1 MRITLVS
8 TWKIV
13 NSCGGAERVF
23 CQLANAMADRGHHV
37 AGVCHDFEIGNPRF
51 PLNAAVNFINAGA
64 GRRPPWFLSKLML
77 NLRAL
82 SFNKEKR
89 RETRLLL
96 WEEFV
101 GDALVAAVKQTRP
114 NVIVTFRP
122 EDTHVLLS
130 FGGLDVPVVT
140 MSHNSTAVF
149 LPKGTPKTLKDAVE
163 RSAAVQV
170 LMPSYVPEVKA
181 LLPRTNV
188 VMIPNAVPQSQ
199 KTADRSSH
207 TIVNVGRIVW
217 QKHQDLLVEAFKRI
231 ADRYPDWKVEIWGG
245 SPEESKSAKSLQCLI
260 DRYGLT
266 DRIRLCGVTGKVKE
280 KLCTASIFAFPS
292 RWEGFGLALTEAMA
306 LGMPSVGCL
315 SCPAVNELIHNEENG
330 LLCEATPE
338 AFAMALAKLMD
349 SEALRVNLGDKA
361 KKGMAAFAP
370 DKVWAQWEELLQS
383 VAVHR
388 PVSSLKSIQRSV

>member
-23 CQLANAMADRGHHV
+23 CQLANAMADRGHQV
-37 AGVCHDFEIGNPRF
+37 SCVCHDFETGRPGF
-51 PLNAAVNFINAGA
+51 PLNVAVNFINAGA

-101 GDALVAAVKQTRP
+101 GDVLVATVKQTRP
-114 NVIVTFRP
+114 DVIVTFRP

-130 FGGLDVPVVT
+130 FGGLGVPVVT
-140 MSHNSTAVF
+140 MSHNPTAVF

-181 LLPRTNV
+181 LLPRANV

-207 TIVNVGRIVW
+207 TIVNVGRITR

-231 ADRYPDWKVEIWGG
+231 AGRYPDWKVEIWGG
-245 SPEESKSAKSLQCLI
+245 SPKESKSAKSLQCLI

-266 DRIRLCGVTGKVKE
+266 NRIRLCGVTEKIKE
-280 KLCTASIFAFPS
+280 KLCAASIFAFPS
-292 RWEGFGLALTEAMA
+292 RWEGFSLALTEAMVQ
-306 LGMPSVGCL
+306 GMPSVGCL
-315 SCPAVNELIHNEENG
+315 SCPSVNELIHNEENG
-330 LLCEATPE
+330 LLCEETPE
-338 AFAMALAKLMD
+338 AFAMALTKLMD

-361 KKGMAAFAP
+361 KKGMAAYAP
-370 DKVWAQWEELLQS
+370 DKVWAQWEGLLQS
-383 VAVHR
+383 VAARR
-388 PVSSLKSIQRSV
+388 PVSSLKSISRSM

>member
-23 CQLANAMADRGHHV
+23 CQLANAMADRGHQV
-37 AGVCHDFEIGNPRF
+37 SCVCHDFETGRPGF
-51 PLNAAVNFINAGA
+51 PLNASVNFINAGA

-101 GDALVAAVKQTRP
+101 GDALVVAVKQTRP
-114 NVIVTFRP
+114 DVVVTFRP

-140 MSHNSTAVF
+140 MSHTSTDVF

-170 LMPSYVPEVKA
+170 LMPSYVREVKA
-181 LLPRTNV
+181 ILPRACV
-188 VMIPNAVPQSQ
+188 VLIPNTVPQNDA
-199 KTADRSSH
+199 TADRTS
-207 TIVNVGRIVW
+207 NVIINVARITRS
-217 QKHQDLLVEAFKRI
+217 KRQDLLVDAFSLI
-231 ADRYPDWKVEIWGG
+231 AARYPNWKIEIWGG
-245 SPEESKSAKSLQCLI
+245 SPEESKQARALQHLI
-260 DRYGLT
+260 NRRGLSE
-266 DRIRLCGVTGKVKE
+266 RIHLCGVTDAITLE
-280 KLCTASIFAFPS
+280 LSHASIFAFPS
-292 RWEGFGLALTEAMA
+292 RSEGFGLALAEAMA
-306 LGMPSVGCL
+306 MGLPAVGCR
-315 SCPAVNELIHNEENG
+315 SCSAVSELIKNGQNG
-330 LLCEATPE
+330 LLFDNTPE
-338 AFAMALAKLMD
+338 EFALALTRLMD
-349 SEALRVNLGDKA
+349 SEDLRTKLGNQA
-361 KKGMAAFAP
+361 KQDMAVYAP
-370 DKVWAQWEELLQS
+370 VKVWAQWEALL
-383 VAVHR
+383 
-388 PVSSLKSIQRSV
+388 RSVVAHHPLA

>member
-23 CQLANAMADRGHHV
+23 CQLANAMADRGHQV
-37 AGVCHDFEIGNPRF
+37 SCVCHDFETGRPGF
-51 PLNAAVNFINAGA
+51 PLNASVNFINAGA

-101 GDALVAAVKQTRP
+101 GDALVVAVKQTRP
-114 NVIVTFRP
+114 DVIVTFRP

-140 MSHNSTAVF
+140 MSHTSTDVF

-170 LMPSYVPEVKA
+170 LMPSYVREVKA
-181 LLPRTNV
+181 ILPRACV
-188 VMIPNAVPQSQ
+188 VLIPNAVPQNDA
-199 KTADRSSH
+199 TADRTS
-207 TIVNVGRIVW
+207 NVIINVARITRS
-217 QKHQDLLVEAFKRI
+217 KRQDLLVDAFSLI
-231 ADRYPDWKVEIWGG
+231 AARYPNWKIEIWGG
-245 SPEESKSAKSLQCLI
+245 SPEESKQARALQHLI
-260 DRYGLT
+260 NRRGLSE
-266 DRIRLCGVTGKVKE
+266 RIHLCGVTDAITQE
-280 KLCTASIFAFPS
+280 LSHASIFAFPS
-292 RWEGFGLALTEAMA
+292 RSEGFGLALAEAMA
-306 LGMPSVGCL
+306 MGLPAVGCR
-315 SCPAVNELIHNEENG
+315 SCSAVSELIKNGQNG
-330 LLCEATPE
+330 LLFDNTPE
-338 AFAMALAKLMD
+338 EFALALTRLMD
-349 SEALRVNLGDKA
+349 SEDLRTKLGNQA
-361 KKGMAAFAP
+361 KQDIAVYAP
-370 DKVWAQWEELLQS
+370 VKVWAQWEALL
-383 VAVHR
+383 
-388 PVSSLKSIQRSV
+388 RSVVAHHPLA